1 MNRQEAMR
9 CFKSFPIYGIT
20 AEGMSAGRSNLEVVE
35 AMLQA
40 GIRFVQ
46 YREKEKSGLARYNEC
61 LQLRELTR
69 KYGAAFL
76 IDDFVDLAMAVDA
89 DGVHIGQCGPEI
101 GTCQHDNDP
110 ENLSAYYSRT

>member
-76 IDDFVDLAMAVDA
+76 IDDFVDLALAV
-89 DGVHIGQCGPEI
+89 G
-101 GTCQHDNDP
+101 
-110 ENLSAYYSRT
+110 